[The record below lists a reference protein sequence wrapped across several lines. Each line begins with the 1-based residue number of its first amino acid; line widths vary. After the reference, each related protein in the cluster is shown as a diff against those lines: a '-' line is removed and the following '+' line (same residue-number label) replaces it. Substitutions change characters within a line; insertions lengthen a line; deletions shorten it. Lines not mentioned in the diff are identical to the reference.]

1 MYAFFLQL
9 AMSWVERIDAL
20 LPTRRGAAR
29 LHYGDG
35 THKRALV
42 WQFDSLCILKD
53 HAVETAVPIDDMQ
66 RVRLVTTHDFEIV
79 ASDSH
84 AFRFSCDSAAD
95 ASGKQQAIRRYLYG
109 TRSSDP
115 RNIAD
120 RLPVV
125 AAWVSTITGADPRF
139 DVCVGHAAYE
149 LSSVAEGSAGPAHD
163 TWLRVAAKESSEAEA
178 AGKGRSPGPPTLYG
192 CVHVGVLLLSPP
204 KLSELDGQVGGGS
217 KGTAGD
223 WLRLQDADGR
233 EILHDDYGF
242 SITGA
247 PMKTEWR
254 HMRDRI
260 KCLQHH
266 REVQWL
272 NFRAESPAHDDLV
285 LGRVARSASG
295 APKQEPELTSEFG
308 VLVRLGVPRYLRPTV
323 WLAHSGGAARRDR
336 AESGAYQQL
345 VVEFERSSRATG
357 GPIDGA
363 RATAAVIRQQIEKDL
378 TRTFEG
384 EHTRVNSGVGKGW
397 LKHIL
402 GAYSIS
408 NSDIGYCQSMNFLA
422 ACLLMYLDEEEA
434 FWMLAVIC
442 EDLAEGYYTPGLPG
456 LQVDIRILQDLL
468 RSLHP
473 ELYALLQRCE
483 VPLDL
488 ICSQWL
494 MGLFSMN
501 LPLETLFLLWDAL
514 FLHGH
519 DILLATVL
527 ATLNLAMRNDNFSGA
542 EAFEDIVLL
551 LKSADF
557 FSALATDSIFFMDAV
572 WEQMDAMETLDLIG
586 MRERHRAQV
595 HTEVVRSSALQEV
608 HTLLGQMADA
618 DTDGAVRLEMSRA
631 IRDLQ
636 QEVRDVK
643 IQKVELE
650 RRLGN
655 IVVGT
660 PKKPVRSA
668 GGDRPKAGLPV
679 RPRSR
684 EETASLA

>member
-1 MYAFFLQL
+1 M
-9 AMSWVERIDAL
+9 
-20 LPTRRGAAR
+20 
-29 LHYGDG
+29 
-35 THKRALV
+35 LV
-42 WQFDSLCILKD
+42 
-53 HAVETAVPIDDMQ
+53 
-66 RVRLVTTHDFEIV
+66 LV
-79 ASDSH
+79 
-84 AFRFSCDSAAD
+84 
-95 ASGKQQAIRRYLYG
+95 
-109 TRSSDP
+109 
-115 RNIAD
+115 
-120 RLPVV
+120 
-125 AAWVSTITGADPRF
+125 AWVSTITGADTRF

-178 AGKGRSPGPPTLYG
+178 GGKGRSPGPPTLYG

-204 KLSELDGQVGGGS
+204 KLSELDGQVGANSGGGNG
-217 KGTAGD
+217 KATAGD

-247 PMKTEWR
+247 SMKTEWR

-266 REVQWL
+266 REVQWMT
-272 NFRAESPAHDDLV
+272 FRAESPAHDDLV
-285 LGRVARSASG
+285 LGRVARNSASASG
-295 APKQEPELTSEFG
+295 AAKQEPELTSAFG
-308 VLVRLGVPRYLRPTV
+308 ALVRLGVPRYLRPTV
-323 WLAHSGGAARRDR
+323 WLAHSGAAARRDI

-345 VVEFERSSRATG
+345 VVDFERSSRPTG

-402 GAYSIS
+402 GAYSIK

-422 ACLLMYLDEEEA
+422 ACLLMYLDEEES

-473 ELYALLQRCE
+473 TLYALLQRCE

-527 ATLNLAMRNDNFSGA
+527 ATLNLAMRNDTFANA

-551 LKSADF
+551 LKSPDF
-557 FSALATDSIFFMDAV
+557 FAALATDSIFFMDAV
-572 WEQMDAMETLDLIG
+572 WEQMDAMGSLDLIG
-586 MRERHRAQV
+586 MRERHCAQV

-643 IQKVELE
+643 IQKIELE

-655 IVVGT
+655 IVVGGT
-660 PKKPVRSA
+660 PKKPTRSA
-668 GGDRPKAGLPV
+668 VGDGKQERPKVGVPV

-684 EETASLA
+684 EETASLAATQQRYDIEQVRFCALFILLLFCSTTVCTVCCAKKE